1 MKWLIFLFIPLF
13 SFSQSYKDVMS
24 INSLDM
30 FKKVAIE
37 NGYELGGIKED
48 IVTYGFNIVKDSI
61 DGNKS
66 SKWATY
72 DTVDGYWHFDP
83 TPYSAEMS
91 N

>member
-1 MKWLIFLFIPLF
+1 MLFPFLFIVHFIVLYLPFL
-13 SFSQSYKDVMS
+13 
-24 INSLDM
+24 IE
-30 FKKVAIE
+30 KKQFWV
-37 NGYELGGIKED
+37 IKED